1 MLTSCMQS
9 SERIQVGMTELLT
22 SEQGYT
28 AEFANLSLSTAFQP
42 IFSIAHRKAVGYEG
56 LLRAYDA
63 NGQYISPGQVMQ
75 IPKSDREHLELDR
88 SCRLLHAQNFSEQD
102 TDNSW
107 LFLNLN
113 SQCLVMERPDAGF
126 MRGMMTQTG
135 LQARRI
141 VIEILESEIT
151 DRAYLKE
158 LITHFRRLGCLIAID
173 DFGAGHSNF
182 DRVWELQPDIVK
194 IDRNLVKEAGV
205 SLKAERILTGIVS
218 LIHEAGSLVV
228 VEGVENEQEALV
240 AISSN
245 ADMVQGFY
253 FARPDAAIHHDHGF
267 TDVIDKLLAHQQSLR
282 SQYNQKMQQ
291 HFNHFR
297 ERYAAEVEAFTNG
310 QAFEHC
316 GGEVFYD
323 ERVVR
328 CYLLDER
335 GYQIG
340 RSLYSP
346 TYATRLDIR
355 HAPLLSGENANWS
368 HRHYH
373 YRAMQT
379 PGVMQISRPYLSVAG
394 SHMCIT
400 VSQAVSING
409 KTFVFCCDLDWADE
423 DRKTIDG

>member
-1 MLTSCMQS
+1 MQP
-9 SERIQVGMTELLT
+9 SERVQVGMTQLLN
-22 SEQGYT
+22 SERGYT
-28 AEFANLSLSTAFQP
+28 TPFANLSLNSAFQP

-63 NGQYISPGQVMQ
+63 EGTYITPGQVMQ
-75 IPKSDREHLELDR
+75 MPQSDREHLELDR
-88 SCRLLHAQNFSEQD
+88 SCRLLHAQNFSTQQND
-102 TDNSW
+102 TCW

-113 SQCLVMERPDAGF
+113 SQCLVAERPDAGF
-126 MRGMMTQTG
+126 MRSLMAQTG
-135 LQARRI
+135 LPARRI
-141 VIEILESEIT
+141 VIEILESEIS

-158 LITHFRRLGCLIAID
+158 LIQHFRKLGCLIAID

-194 IDRNLVKEAGV
+194 IDRNLVKQAGI

-253 FARPDAAIHHDHGF
+253 FARPEARLLNDQRFADTIDA
-267 TDVIDKLLAHQQSLR
+267 LLAHQQSLR
-282 SQYNQKMQQ
+282 SQYNRKMQQ

-297 ERYAAEVEAFTNG
+297 ERYMAEVDAFSAG
-310 QAFEHC
+310 HPFELC
-316 GGEVFYD
+316 GTEVFRD

-340 RSLYSP
+340 KSQYSP
-346 TYATRLDIR
+346 QYTTRLDIR
-355 HAPLLSGENANWS
+355 HAPLLAGENANWS

-373 YRAMQT
+373 YRAIQN

-400 VSQAVSING
+400 VSQAVTVNG

-423 DRKTIDG
+423 DRKTVAD